1 MEVDLLSPMSYFPT
15 YIFVVIKLLSS
26 EKIPVSVLKFLPHV
40 KANWVEI
47 QK

>member
-26 EKIPVSVLKFLPHV
+26 EKNICVSI
-40 KANWVEI
+40 EI
-47 QK
+47 LATCES